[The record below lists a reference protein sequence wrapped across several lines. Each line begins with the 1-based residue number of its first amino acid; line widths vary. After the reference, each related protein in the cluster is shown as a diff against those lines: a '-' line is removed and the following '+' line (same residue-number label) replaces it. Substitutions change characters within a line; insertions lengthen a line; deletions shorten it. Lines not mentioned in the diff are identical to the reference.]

1 MDRTTMSLLVHGESG
16 TGKSW
21 LADTAPAPR
30 LILDIE
36 GRAKHT
42 PSQPKVWWDPIS
54 QSPPAASTQEAYWET
69 CVVKVQ
75 NFSIL
80 GNVYQW
86 LRSGQHPF
94 KSVVVDSLMEA
105 QKRFI
110 DQHKGTA
117 ALTTQDWGVVLRE
130 LETFVRN
137 MRDIVAYDEAHVD
150 CVVIVTG
157 SIPAERGIMRPL
169 LQGQLKN
176 TLPYFVDAVGYLFVA
191 PVEGGGMQRTL
202 QVAPSPYAVAKDGT
216 HKLDPTGTGQVPNP
230 NLIDLYSRLNGS
242 EA

>member
-1 MDRTTMSLLVHGESG
+1 MTRITMTSVIHGESG

-21 LADTAPAPR
+21 LADTSPPPR
-30 LILDIE
+30 LTLDIE

-42 PSQPKVWWDPIS
+42 PSQPKVWWDPIT
-54 QSPPAASTQEAYWET
+54 QSPPAAPTAEAFWET
-69 CVVKVQ
+69 CVVKVN

-80 GNVYQW
+80 GTVYQW

-94 KSVVVDSLMEA
+94 KSVNVDSLMEA

-110 DQHKGTA
+110 DQFKGTA
-117 ALTTQDWGVVLRE
+117 ALRTQDWGVVLRE

-137 MRDIVAYDEAHVD
+137 MRDIVEIDEAHVD
-150 CVVIVTG
+150 VVTIVTG
-157 SIPAERGIMRPL
+157 SMPDDRGIQRPL

-176 TLPYFVDAVGYLFVA
+176 TLPYFVDLVGYLFVA
-191 PVEGGGMQRTL
+191 PIEGGGMQRTL
-202 QVAPSPYAVAKDGT
+202 QITPTPFAVAKDGT
-216 HKLDPTGTGQVPNP
+216 GKLNSAGTGQIPNP
-230 NLIDLYSRLNGS
+230 SLIDLYSQLGS